1 MIMVKMKEKNVDIT
15 GWEYLKGRDEYIIT
29 FRISDLE
36 PEKREVILGRYKSG
50 FLKSQGAEIEE
61 IIEIGEDLYVKEYY
75 EKEYFE
81 NYKSL
86 IPLAQERVV
95 PERLDPDNLEI
106 EVEMCIIEQEM
117 KYRMDHAAEWFDE
130 LKKGT

>member
-36 PEKREVILGRYKSG
+36 PEKREVILERYKSG

-117 KYRMDHAAEWFDE
+117 KYRMDHAAAWFDE